1 MNTHKGFFG
10 EYGGRYAPE
19 MLVKALD
26 ALAAEYEI
34 AKKDKNFQADLLKYR
49 RNYIGGPSPLVEALR
64 LQSVLKGPRIFLKNE
79 GNNHTGA
86 HKINHSVGQALL
98 AQRMSK
104 KRLIAETGAGQHGVA
119 TATVAAKF
127 GLECTVYMGE
137 VDMARQ
143 RPNVQRMQQLGA
155 QVVPV
160 TSGDKTLKDAVSE
173 ALKDFMAT
181 SEETHYVIG
190 SVLGPHPY
198 PVMNRDF
205 QAIIGKETRQQLNT
219 DYGVAKPTA
228 LIACVG
234 GGSNAIGLFHD
245 YVGEPDVQ
253 LIGVEA
259 GGRGSRLGDHARR
272 INIKDARDGIFHG
285 YKSKFLQNG
294 VGNIAA
300 AHSISAGLDY
310 PGIGPELASLANNGR
325 ITFSSAADSEALK
338 AYHLLAT
345 TEGILPALES
355 AHALAYLIKH
365 AADFKEDDVV
375 VVGVSGSGDK
385 DLFTVARSQNDQEF
399 RQFLLEEAERYE

>member
-1 MNTHKGFFG
+1 MNTPNGFFG
-10 EYGGRYAPE
+10 NYGGRYAPE

-26 ALAAEYEI
+26 ALAAEYEV
-34 AKKDKNFQADLLKYR
+34 AKKDKAFQADLIKYR

-64 LQSVLKGPRIFLKNE
+64 LQATLKGPRIFLKNE

-98 AQRMSK
+98 AQRMGKS
-104 KRLIAETGAGQHGVA
+104 RLIAETGAGQHGVA

-127 GLECTVYMGE
+127 GMECTVYMGE
-137 VDMARQ
+137 VDIARQ

-160 TSGDKTLKDAVSE
+160 TSGSKTLKDAVNE

-198 PVMNRDF
+198 PLMNRDF
-205 QAIIGKETRQQLNT
+205 QAIIGKETRQQLKA
-219 DYGVAKPTA
+219 DYGIAKPTA

-259 GGRGSRLGDHARR
+259 GGKGSRLGEHARR
-272 INIKDARDGIFHG
+272 INVKNARDGVFQG
-285 YKSKFLQNG
+285 YKSKFLQTDF
-294 VGNIAA
+294 GNIATT
-300 AHSISAGLDY
+300 HSISAGLDF
-310 PGIGPELASLANNGR
+310 PGIGPELANLAGEGR
-325 ITFSSAADSEALK
+325 ITFGSAMDKEVLA
-338 AYHLLAT
+338 AYSLLAT

-355 AHALAYLIKH
+355 AHAVAYLIKH
-365 AADFKEDDVV
+365 AADFEKDDVV
-375 VVGVSGSGDK
+375 VIGLSGSGDK

-399 RQFLLEEAERYE
+399 RKFLLEEADRYE